1 MRQTTLEVE
10 NFNLIHIRDEP
21 DENQD
26 YINLNLTLE
35 NSEMTFYHENSPFF
49 KWIRYHILHIS
60 QDKLKIKI
68 RLRHNDKIDK
78 DLEYIFMD
86 LQTLSQLTGTI
97 TPIQYKIRIIESLA
111 LFDD

>member
-1 MRQTTLEVE
+1 MRQTTLEIE
-10 NFNLIHIRDEP
+10 NFNLINIRDET
-21 DENQD
+21 DDDLD

-35 NSEMTFYHENSPFF
+35 NSEMSFYHENSPFF
-49 KWIRYHILHIS
+49 RWIRYHILHLT
-60 QDKLKIKI
+60 QDNLKIKI

-86 LQTLSQLTGTI
+86 IQTLSELTGTI